1 VETEVSGLVKMEVQG
16 IVVGEQVVLVMQLEV
31 VLDQPPPGMALTT
44 MLDHGQKASGG
55 GHGNR
60 PTWKQVEWRG

>member
-16 IVVGEQVVLVMQLEV
+16 MVVGEHVVLVMQLEV

-44 MLDHGQKASGG
+44 MLDHGQEASGG
-55 GHGNR
+55 GYER
-60 PTWKQVEWRG
+60 PTWKQIERRG